1 MNNKNINLIQQISS
15 HSIPDGF
22 IKVTDN
28 PLQVLSS
35 EQKVALNRK
44 GNELFNNG
52 KIIEASRLF
61 ITTGYSDG
69 LTRVGDFFMK
79 KKEEVKAL
87 KYYVLAKNKAK
98 CSPIYEKLAKTIS
111 VLVKTE

>member
-61 ITTGYSDG
+61 ITTVYSDG

-79 KKEEVKAL
+79 KKRRIKSSKIL
-87 KYYVLAKNKAK
+87 
-98 CSPIYEKLAKTIS
+98 CIS
-111 VLVKTE
+111 KK